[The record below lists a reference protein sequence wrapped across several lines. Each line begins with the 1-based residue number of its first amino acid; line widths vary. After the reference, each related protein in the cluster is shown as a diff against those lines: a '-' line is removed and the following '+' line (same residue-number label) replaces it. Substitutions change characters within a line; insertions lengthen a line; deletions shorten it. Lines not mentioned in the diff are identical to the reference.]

1 MQSYSLLLLLVT
13 TPLSWGL
20 APCPGETRGDRY
32 KGDAVLLSAL
42 VGDYTPVMGTGPLS
56 RGDRYKEDA
65 VLLSALVGDFTVHTC
80 HGDWPPVQERPG
92 ATGIGMLTQK
102 SEMYLIKLF
111 FSNQFVM
118 DLPVNIKNNQ
128 FSIDM
133 GRKNICEFTIDLGC
147 N

>member
-102 SEMYLIKLF
+102 SEMYR
-111 FSNQFVM
+111 NH
-118 DLPVNIKNNQ
+118 
-128 FSIDM
+128 
-133 GRKNICEFTIDLGC
+133 
-147 N
+147 